1 MKVNEHK
8 RIGGGMKVNEHKRIS
23 GVGVEGWGTKV
34 NEHNRIFWG
43 RKHEGQ

>member
-1 MKVNEHK
+1 
-8 RIGGGMKVNEHKRIS
+8 MKVNEHKRIS
-23 GVGVEGWGTKV
+23 RVGVEGWGTKV